1 MFRQLIAAGGLFLAA
16 NAQAVEVPGP
26 LATPEWLSQHRTD
39 VAVIDVRGKPAT
51 FAKQGHIPGAALAD
65 WGNIRTEGE
74 ENGVTLRKM
83 LPDAT
88 TFRELMRG
96 WGVDQGEAVVI
107 TTPGNTPGH
116 VAHAARLYWQVKYY
130 GHDNVTLLDGGN
142 AAWTE
147 AGHKLARGEADVTR
161 GDFRIE
167 DKRREYLA
175 TTADVERIVAEGGPQ
190 LVDNRPLP
198 YYLGLAQK
206 SYVKAPGH
214 IPGAKL
220 MPFPYVASGDKAL
233 KMRSTEEL
241 RSYAKAMGI
250 DPDQPVV
257 TYCNSGNVN
266 TVGWF
271 VFHELLNTPEV
282 RAYDGS
288 MHAWT
293 KDPERPTTTMQME

>member
-1 MFRQLIAAGGLFLAA
+1 MLRQLIFGTGLLVAAS
-16 NAQAVEVPGP
+16 AQAMDVPGP
-26 LATPEWLSQHRTD
+26 LVTPEWVADNHDD
-39 VAVIDVRGKPAT
+39 VAVIDVRGDVEGFT
-51 FAKQGHIPGAALAD
+51 ENGHIAGAALAEWD
-65 WGNIRTEGE
+65 RIRTEQE
-74 ENGVTLRKM
+74 EGGVRLRKM
-83 LPDAT
+83 LPGKA
-88 TFRELMRG
+88 TFRDLMRG

-107 TTPGNTPGH
+107 TTPGTGPGH

-130 GHDNVTLLDGGN
+130 GHDNVALLDGGN
-142 AAWTE
+142 AAWVAAGNDLEKGQTE
-147 AGHKLARGEADVTR
+147 PEE
-161 GDFRIE
+161 GDFRI
-167 DKRREYLA
+167 REEREELLA
-175 TTADVERIVAEGGPQ
+175 STADVARIVAEGGAQ

-220 MPFPYVASGDKAL
+220 MPFKYVVAGGKAM
-233 KMRSTEEL
+233 KMRPVEEL
-241 RSYAKAMGI
+241 RDYARAMGI
-250 DPDQPVV
+250 EPDQPVV

-271 VFHELLNTPEV
+271 VFHEILNTPEV

-293 KDPERPTTTMQME
+293 KDPERPTSTMRME